1 MSDDE
6 LRVVLYSHDSQGLG
20 HTRRNLALGR
30 SLARHLPA
38 LTGRRV
44 TGMLLTG
51 IDAATA
57 HGRPDGFDWVVLPGI
72 RKGTD
77 GYAPRNLAVGM
88 AELTSL
94 RSGMVDAALAG
105 FRPHLVV
112 VDRHAWGVDRE
123 LLEPLLRLRAQHPG
137 TVVVLGLREVL
148 DEPAAAAREWAA
160 LGDLDLVREVYD
172 QIWVYGDRAVHD
184 PVASGEIPAELAD
197 LVRHTGYL
205 ATGRTPGPR
214 TSGVDRPYVLSM
226 AGGGADGHSLTLAA
240 ARARV
245 PHGHRHVVITGP
257 QMPEEHAEQVRAA
270 AVPGTLVLPSVPDAL
285 AEVAEAGAVVS
296 MGGYNSVA
304 EILTTNTPALVVP
317 REHPR
322 QEQLIRARA
331 LQAHGAVD
339 VLTADALTSAALSAW
354 LHRVVGTVQLRRHL
368 ALDGLAAVPGLAAG
382 LLHGTATAPPE
393 PSRELSPE
401 PSAVPAGVPAA
412 AGGLR

>member
-20 HTRRNLALGR
+20 HTRRNLALAR
-30 SLARHLPA
+30 SLAQHLPA
-38 LTGRRV
+38 LTGRPV

-51 IDAATA
+51 VDAATSY
-57 HGRPDGFDWVVLPGI
+57 GRPEGFDWVVLPGI
-72 RKGTD
+72 RKGSG

-88 AELTSL
+88 AHLTSL
-94 RSGMVDAALAG
+94 RSGMLDAALTG

-123 LLEPLLRLRAQHPG
+123 LLEPLRRLRAHSPG
-137 TVVVLGLREVL
+137 TAVVLGLREVL
-148 DEPAAAAREWAA
+148 DEPGAAAREWAA
-160 LGDLDLVREVYD
+160 LGDLDRVHEVYD

-205 ATGRTPGPR
+205 STGRVPGER

-226 AGGGADGHSLTLAA
+226 AGGGCDGHRLTLAA
-240 ARARV
+240 ARATV
-245 PHGHRHVVITGP
+245 PRGHRHVVITGP
-257 QMPEEHAEQVRAA
+257 QMPDEHAEQVRAA

-285 AEVAEAGAVVS
+285 AEVVDASAVVS

-304 EILTTNTPALVVP
+304 EILTTNTPALLVP
-317 REHPR
+317 RDRPR

-339 VLTADALTSAALSAW
+339 VLGADSLTSAALSGW
-354 LHRVVGTVQLRRHL
+354 LHRAVGTVRLRRHL
-368 ALDGLAAVPGLAAG
+368 ALDGLHAVPVLAAR
-382 LLHGTATAPPE
+382 LLPGAQSGAEPPN
-393 PSRELSPE
+393 P
-401 PSAVPAGVPAA
+401 AVPARS
-412 AGGLR
+412 GGPR

>member
-20 HTRRNLALGR
+20 HTRRNLALAR
-30 SLARHLPA
+30 SLAQHLPA
-38 LTGRRV
+38 LTGRPV

-51 IDAATA
+51 VDTATS

-72 RKGTD
+72 RKGSG

-88 AELTSL
+88 AHLTSL
-94 RSGMVDAALAG
+94 RSGMLDAALTG

-112 VDRHAWGVDRE
+112 VDRHAWGVDGE
-123 LLEPLLRLRAQHPG
+123 LLEPLRRLRAQSPG
-137 TVVVLGLREVL
+137 TAVVLGLREVL
-148 DEPAAAAREWAA
+148 DEPGAAAREWAA
-160 LGDLDLVREVYD
+160 LGDLDRVREVYD

-184 PVASGEIPAELAD
+184 PVASGEIPTVLAD

-205 ATGRTPGPR
+205 STGRVPGER
-214 TSGVDRPYVLSM
+214 TSGVDRPFVLTM
-226 AGGGADGHSLTLAA
+226 AGGGCDGRRLTLAA

-270 AVPGTLVLPSVPDAL
+270 ALPGTLVLPSVPDAL
-285 AEVAEAGAVVS
+285 AEVAEASAVVS

-304 EILTTNTPALVVP
+304 EILTTSTPALLVP
-317 REHPR
+317 RDRPR

-331 LQAHGAVD
+331 LQAHGAVG
-339 VLTADALTSAALSAW
+339 VLTADSLSSAALSEW
-354 LHRVVGTVQLRRHL
+354 MHRAVGTVQLRRHL
-368 ALDGLAAVPGLAAG
+368 ALEGLHSVPVLAARLLPGAQDPG
-382 LLHGTATAPPE
+382 QPSGPE
-393 PSRELSPE
+393 E
-401 PSAVPAGVPAA
+401 PAVTSLPIR

>member
-20 HTRRNLALGR
+20 HTRRNLALAR
-30 SLARHLPA
+30 SLAQHLPA
-38 LTGRRV
+38 LTGRPV

-51 IDAATA
+51 IDAATSY
-57 HGRPDGFDWVVLPGI
+57 GRPDGFDWVVLPGI
-72 RKGTD
+72 RKGAG
-77 GYAPRNLAVGM
+77 GYAPRNLSVDM
-88 AELTSL
+88 RHLTAL
-94 RSGMVDAALAG
+94 RSGMVDAALTA

-123 LLEPLLRLRAQHPG
+123 LLEPLRRLRDRSPG
-137 TVVVLGLREVL
+137 TAVVLGLREVL

-160 LGDLDLVREVYD
+160 LGDLDPVREVYD

-205 ATGRTPGPR
+205 ATGRAAGRR
-214 TSGVDRPYVLSM
+214 TSGVDRPYVLTM
-226 AGGGADGHSLTLAA
+226 AGGGSDGHRLTLAA

-257 QMPEEHAEQVRAA
+257 QMPAEHAEQVRAA

-285 AEVAEAGAVVS
+285 AEVVDASAVVS

-304 EILTTNTPALVVP
+304 EILTTNTPALLVP
-317 REHPR
+317 RDRPR

-331 LQAHGAVD
+331 LRAHGAVD
-339 VLTADALTSAALSAW
+339 VLTADALTSAALSGW
-354 LHRVVGTVQLRRHL
+354 LHRVVGTVRLRRHL
-368 ALDGLAAVPGLAAG
+368 ALDGLHAVPVLAAR
-382 LLHGTATAPPE
+382 LLPAGPPPAPAQ
-393 PSRELSPE
+393 
-401 PSAVPAGVPAA
+401 AVPAR